1 VIDSHSPLLEED
13 SRHLVD
19 EVRRFASE
27 DLADDGLA
35 ARDVAGEFWHEGWRR
50 CAARGLCGLPV
61 PAELGG
67 GGASRVTTAAVLEAL
82 GHGCDDAG
90 LIFALNAHLW
100 SAVIPLWHFGSEAQR
115 ESYLAP
121 LCQGAWVGSHAM
133 TEPSSGSDA
142 FSLLTVAERTTDG
155 YTINGR
161 KTLIT
166 NAPIA
171 RAFVVFARAPGT
183 AGALGV
189 TALLVEADAPGVSV
203 SRPTEKLGLRT
214 TPMGEI
220 AFDDVHVGA
229 DAVLGR
235 PGRGA
240 RVFSKSMEWERLLIM
255 AGALGALRR
264 SLEEAVAY
272 ARERRQFGS
281 PIGGF
286 QAVSDKLVDAHVSL
300 SAARA
305 LMYETAWR
313 YDHGDS
319 GGPGPAAA
327 VKLLGAETTLRAA
340 LDLLQVHGGHGYTSE
355 LPFERRLRDA
365 VGARLYS
372 GTSELMRQLVAR
384 SIGL

>member
-1 VIDSHSPLLEED
+1 MLDSHSPLLEED
-13 SRHLVD
+13 GRHLVD

-27 DLADDGLA
+27 ELADDGLA
-35 ARDVAGEFWHEGWRR
+35 ARDAAGEFWQEGWRR
-50 CAARGLCGLPV
+50 CAARGLCALPV

-67 GGASRVTTAAVLEAL
+67 TGASRVTTAAVLEAL
-82 GHGCDDAG
+82 GYRCDDAG
-90 LIFALNAHLW
+90 LVFALNAHLW
-100 SAVIPLWHFGSEAQR
+100 SAVIPLWHFGSDVQR
-115 ESYLAP
+115 ETYLAP

-142 FSLLTVAERTTDG
+142 FSLLTVAERITDG
-155 YTINGR
+155 YRINGR

-166 NAPIA
+166 NAPLA
-171 RAFVVFARAPGT
+171 RAFVVFARA
-183 AGALGV
+183 AGSEGVLGV
-189 TALLVEADAPGVSV
+189 TAFLVDADVPGLSV
-203 SRPTEKLGLRT
+203 SPPTEKLGLRT
-214 TPMGEI
+214 TLMGDI
-220 AFDDVHVGA
+220 ALEDVHVSE

-240 RVFSKSMEWERLLIM
+240 SVFSTSMEWERLLIM
-255 AGALGALRR
+255 GGQLGSLRR

-281 PIGGF
+281 PIGSF
-286 QAVSDKLVDAHVSL
+286 QSVSDKLVDTHVSL
-300 SAARA
+300 AAARA

-313 YDHGDS
+313 YDHGGS
-319 GGPGPAAA
+319 GPGPAAA
-327 VKLLGAETTLRAA
+327 VKLLAAETTLRAA
-340 LDLLQVHGGHGYTSE
+340 LDLLQVHGGRGYTSE

-372 GTSELMRQLVAR
+372 GTSELMRQIVAR